1 MIFHYFGRAWETRTQ
16 INMNKTPGW
25 AVVRVWNSEHTKPCN
40 LVSKNEWYV
49 RLFLLSVSVFG
60 IIQYNNYMGNND
72 KNITVTQESY
82 GHPSLLVQESAMR

>member
-1 MIFHYFGRAWETRTQ
+1 MGVRQRMETDIAQHLAPSFAFHYPLQA
-16 INMNKTPGW
+16 
-25 AVVRVWNSEHTKPCN
+25 
-40 LVSKNEWYV
+40 
-49 RLFLLSVSVFG
+49 SVSVFG

>member
-1 MIFHYFGRAWETRTQ
+1 MGQVGIYVGGNSQSTINSHQKLKMISSQKCSFCEDL
-16 INMNKTPGW
+16 
-25 AVVRVWNSEHTKPCN
+25 
-40 LVSKNEWYV
+40 LVSV
-49 RLFLLSVSVFG
+49 SVSVFG

>member
-1 MIFHYFGRAWETRTQ
+1 MRQVKKKREADSLKRELESYRAEPLLAKELDPLKYLCIEAASTQ
-16 INMNKTPGW
+16 
-25 AVVRVWNSEHTKPCN
+25 AVTKVA
-40 LVSKNEWYV
+40 VSV
-49 RLFLLSVSVFG
+49 SVSVFG